1 MSESTTSQIVI
12 DASPEQVLAVISSLE
27 EYPSWTEGMKNVT
40 INARDAR
47 GRALEATFVVASG
60 PINDA
65 VTLAYTWHESSLAW
79 HLVSGSTLTKL
90 DGSYAWQ
97 QVGDHTEVTYQ
108 LSVDL
113 SIGLPGIFRRA
124 AEKQIVSTALQGLKK
139 KVESTS

>member
-1 MSESTTSQIVI
+1 MV
-12 DASPEQVLAVISSLE
+12 AVISALE
-27 EYPSWTEGMKNVT
+27 EYPSWTEGMQSVT
-40 INARDAR
+40 VNARDAR
-47 GRALEATFVVASG
+47 GRALEATFVVSSG
-60 PINDA
+60 PINDT
-65 VTLAYTWHESSLAW
+65 VTLAYTWHESSLSW
-79 HLVSGSTLTKL
+79 QLVRGSTLTKL

-113 SIGLPGIFRRA
+113 TIGLPGIFRRA